1 MTEEGPLEDPAS
13 GSLEVPESAPAA
25 AARGSLE
32 VHTSPPAAAARG
44 SLEVHTSPPAAAA
57 TQGFSMLHDL
67 WQHKPSPL
75 SQFSAWQ
82 WPGLYVASVAS
93 GAINKQ

>member
-57 TQGFSMLHDL
+57 ASQQLLATSI
-67 WQHKPSPL
+67 SL
-75 SQFSAWQ
+75 SYIS
-82 WPGLYVASVAS
+82 
-93 GAINKQ
+93 